1 MVGAYLAKQ
10 AQGSGLNNSG
20 TTSNG
25 GGLTDILGGLL
36 GGGQSQQQAPSS
48 SMGGSV
54 LTSMLDQDGDGQ
66 LGLGDAV
73 AAATKKGGLG
83 GLFGSLFGK
92 K

>member
-25 GGLTDILGGLL
+25 RGLTDI
-36 GGGQSQQQAPSS
+36 
-48 SMGGSV
+48 
-54 LTSMLDQDGDGQ
+54 
-66 LGLGDAV
+66 
-73 AAATKKGGLG
+73 LG